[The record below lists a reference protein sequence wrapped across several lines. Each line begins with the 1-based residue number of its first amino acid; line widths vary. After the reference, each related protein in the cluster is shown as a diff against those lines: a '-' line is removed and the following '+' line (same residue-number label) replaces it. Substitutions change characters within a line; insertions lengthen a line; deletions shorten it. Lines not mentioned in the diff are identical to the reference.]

1 MIEVTEA
8 EAASATQPTVD
19 ATTDRRR
26 PGRLEKVSPVLIP
39 ILRNAEP
46 TTVIEFD
53 EVDQAAAIRGLAFGV
68 LLSAPIWVAIAYIGM
83 WFLS

>member
-19 ATTDRRR
+19 ITDRRR
-26 PGRLEKVSPVLIP
+26 PGRLENVSPVLIP

-46 TTVIEFD
+46 TTEIEFD

>member
-8 EAASATQPTVD
+8 EAASATQTPVE
-19 ATTDRRR
+19 TTDRRR
-26 PGRLEKVSPVLIP
+26 PGRLENVSPVLIP